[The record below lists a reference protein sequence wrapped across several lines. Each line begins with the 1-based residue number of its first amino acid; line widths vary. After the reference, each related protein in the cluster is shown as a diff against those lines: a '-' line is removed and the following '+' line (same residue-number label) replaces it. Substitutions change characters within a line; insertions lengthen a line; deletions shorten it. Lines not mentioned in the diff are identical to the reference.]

1 MGSGFILRWT
11 ITAALFGVAI
21 SVILGPP
28 TPAADPGA
36 MHQNEVRHLDLPS
49 YAVGPRFH
57 RAKLFYTTAPWPG
70 SQPLWV
76 CWKYLKMLGNV
87 PAFAGVPMP
96 GKFA

>member
-1 MGSGFILRWT
+1 MSEPLNSVGA
-11 ITAALFGVAI
+11 ITMFVA
-21 SVILGPP
+21 
-28 TPAADPGA
+28 D
-36 MHQNEVRHLDLPS
+36 H
-49 YAVGPRFH
+49 H
-57 RAKLFYTTAPWPG
+57 RAKSFYTTAPWPG